1 MTVRSGWWRG
11 RRIRRPHGWGLM
23 VVAVLGL
30 VLVGCG
36 APSYTY
42 VTNSADRAYMKVPNT
57 WRQIDPKDIKS
68 QVGVEPAK
76 DSSKGLWL
84 EAYDANASPSVS
96 HVFDS
101 PVGPA
106 APAILVVVQAIPV
119 QSRGQFGLDS
129 LRDFFHPVSA
139 SARQQFMAMGKQN
152 PYSGFTSVSDE
163 VLTPGDG
170 IRGVHSVYSYR
181 INGGD
186 AQVFDL
192 TGYLNDDASKL
203 SVAVAR
209 CSLDCFE
216 QRHQEIDSVVSSFTV
231 REAP

>member
-1 MTVRSGWWRG
+1 
-11 RRIRRPHGWGLM
+11 M

>member
-1 MTVRSGWWRG
+1 
-11 RRIRRPHGWGLM
+11 
-23 VVAVLGL
+23 
-30 VLVGCG
+30 
-36 APSYTY
+36 
-42 VTNSADRAYMKVPNT
+42 
-57 WRQIDPKDIKS
+57 
-68 QVGVEPAK
+68 
-76 DSSKGLWL
+76 
-84 EAYDANASPSVS
+84 
-96 HVFDS
+96 
-101 PVGPA
+101 
-106 APAILVVVQAIPV
+106 
-119 QSRGQFGLDS
+119 
-129 LRDFFHPVSA
+129 
-139 SARQQFMAMGKQN
+139 MAMGKQN

-231 REAP
+231 REAPRPANGCRSGTARGCCCSSSCCS

>member
-1 MTVRSGWWRG
+1 
-11 RRIRRPHGWGLM
+11 
-23 VVAVLGL
+23 
-30 VLVGCG
+30 
-36 APSYTY
+36 
-42 VTNSADRAYMKVPNT
+42 MKVPNT

-84 EAYDANASPSVS
+84 EAYDADASPSVS

>member
-1 MTVRSGWWRG
+1 V
-11 RRIRRPHGWGLM
+11 

-42 VTNSADRAYMKVPNT
+42 VTNSADHAYMKVPNT

-216 QRHQEIDSVVSSFTV
+216 QRDQEIDSVVSSFTV